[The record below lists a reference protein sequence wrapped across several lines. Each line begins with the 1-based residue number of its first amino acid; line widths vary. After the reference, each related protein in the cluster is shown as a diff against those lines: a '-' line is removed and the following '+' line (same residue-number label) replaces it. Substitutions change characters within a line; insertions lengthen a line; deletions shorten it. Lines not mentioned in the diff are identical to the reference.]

1 MRQSSLMVMTA
12 LLVTTLLL
20 ALAAGA
26 GPPRAAGSAGS
37 AAVAVSP
44 ELPAGSG
51 VAAFLPPRPQ
61 EPVEQQRQAAAAYS
75 GATLALAAMVVG
87 LSALFALQA
96 ATLRRLGGALRMG
109 RRSAW
114 PQPEVR
120 PAPRRVAAEVLQFRP
135 RPRSEPAADADR
147 PADGDRVERV
157 LERLLRAVG

>member
-1 MRQSSLMVMTA
+1 MRQSSLMVMMA

-26 GPPRAAGSAGS
+26 GSPRAEGGAGAP
-37 AAVAVSP
+37 AVAAPP

-51 VAAFLPPRPQ
+51 VAAFLPPQPQ

-75 GATLALAAMVVG
+75 GATLALAGMITG

-96 ATLRRLGGALRMG
+96 LTLRRIGGALRTG
-109 RRSAW
+109 RRAAW
-114 PQPEVR
+114 PEPAAR
-120 PAPRRVAAEVLQFRP
+120 PASPRSLAEVLPFHPRP
-135 RPRSEPAADADR
+135 RPLPAAD
-147 PADGDRVERV
+147 GNEGVERV